1 MARKSAGSDIADAEK
16 LRSHLRIIVDV
27 GLLASQSL
35 SLDAFL
41 DHVVSQVAL
50 ALEVSNT
57 KIMRYRPAEGD
68 LLLTN
73 GVGWREGVVG
83 KVTFGIDL
91 ASPPGRAL
99 QTGEAVAIDDITG
112 STEYVASPLLRSHG
126 IISVA
131 NVPIMIDNAV
141 WGVLEV
147 DSNERRDFRED
158 TLEFVLAISRIVAG
172 VIQRHEAQNQHS
184 RALELVAR
192 EVQQR
197 NLSLSEMQ
205 HRVKNYFQLILSMV
219 TAQGRKA
226 PYEEGRQLISQI
238 AERITAVA
246 LANDQLRPDRR
257 NHAISMPAYL
267 QALCSGI
274 VRQQE
279 KVILSVNVDEI
290 MLPSERAVP
299 VGLIVNELVTNSLKY
314 AFAGRDGGSIAVELS
329 AAIGNGQAVLTVWDN
344 GTGYD
349 PAKADGSGLKLV
361 QGLARQIAGQV
372 EHRTSAEG
380 TSTRIT
386 FIDGSW

>member
-35 SLDAFL
+35 SLDAFF
-41 DHVVSQVAL
+41 DHVVSQLAL

-68 LLLTN
+68 LLLIN

-91 ASPPGRAL
+91 ASPPGRVV
-99 QTGEAVAIDDITG
+99 QTGQATAIDDITR
-112 STEYVASPLLRSHG
+112 SAEYVASPILRSHG

-131 NVPIMIDNAV
+131 NVPILVDNAV

-158 TLEFVLAISRIVAG
+158 TIEFVLAISYIVAG
-172 VIQRHEAQNQHS
+172 AVKRHEVQDQHG
-184 RALELVAR
+184 RALEQVAR
-192 EVQQR
+192 EVQHR
-197 NLSLSEMQ
+197 NLWLSEMQ

-219 TAQGRKA
+219 TVHARKA
-226 PYEEGRQLISQI
+226 PSEEGRLLINQI
-238 AERITAVA
+238 AEQITAVA
-246 LANDQLRPDRR
+246 LANDQLRLDQR

-274 VRQQE
+274 IRQQE
-279 KVILSVNVDEI
+279 KITLSVNADDI

-299 VGLIVNELVTNSLKY
+299 IGLIVNELVTNSLKY
-314 AFAGRDGGSIAVELS
+314 AFEGRKAGGIAVELS
-329 AAIGNGQAVLTVWDN
+329 AAPGNGRAALTVCDN
-344 GTGYD
+344 GIGYD

-361 QGLARQIAGQV
+361 QGLARQIAGQI

-386 FIDGSW
+386 FIDGNW